1 MKKCPYCAEEIQDE
15 AIKCRWCGS
24 DLTVPP
30 PQSGQASTEAPGLS
44 GAPVDTPEQPPSP
57 TPVPAEP
64 RIGEGALRFSHS
76 GFRYLLGYG
85 PDFFGIWD
93 RQAPGGPVSRF
104 PRTDE
109 GWNQAWNQ
117 FSVWEPRAVAVPH
130 GATPPPDARVSTGTF
145 RSAHVRAQWT
155 VVLLAITVILAAT
168 DVGFWAAHISNLQRL
183 EQGLISLRQAVDS
196 EGGAAA
202 VFGFLIL
209 MIFPTALAW
218 LLWQYRAHAN
228 LRALGADNLSY
239 SPGWAVGWWFI
250 PFANIVLPYLTVREL
265 WKASDPDAS
274 AIDWKA
280 RGGAAIVAVWWTG
293 RLATQGLFQSGSIFT
308 RESLTLSSTTT
319 SSALFLAGDL
329 VMIAWAVVAI
339 LLVRGV
345 DARQE
350 AKYARQVSWAQGS
363 AGTS

>member
-30 PQSGQASTEAPGLS
+30 PRSGQVSPEAPGQI
-44 GAPVDTPEQPPSP
+44 GAPVAATEPSP
-57 TPVPAEP
+57 APIPSEP

-130 GATPPPDARVSTGTF
+130 GGTPPPDARASTGTF

-155 VVLLAITVILAAT
+155 VVLLVITVILAAI
-168 DVGFWAAHISNLQRL
+168 DVGFWAAHISNLRRL

-265 WKASDPDAS
+265 WKASDRDAS

-280 RGGAAIVAVWWTG
+280 RGGAAIVAVWWAA
-293 RLATQGLFQSGSIFT
+293 RLATQALFQSGSIFT
-308 RESLTLSSTTT
+308 RESLTLTSTTT

-350 AKYARQVSWAQGS
+350 AKNRRQASWAQGF